1 MGGTCARACPTEVLC
16 EQACVRNHDQG
27 KPLGIGLLQCFAVDD
42 LLENTQQ
49 HPFVRAPETG
59 KQIAV
64 IGAAPPEPRI
74 CRLARDCAHV
84 CGV

>member
-1 MGGTCARACPTEVLC
+1 MGGTWARACLTEVLG

-27 KPLGIGLLQCFAVDD
+27 KPLGIVLLQYFAVDD

-64 IGAAPPEPRI
+64 IGAGPPEPRTF
-74 CRLARDCAHV
+74 RLTRDCAHV
-84 CGV
+84 YGV